1 MNCFPSTKE
10 ILHNSDNCSIFLLR
24 TIKMLNFAHVDE
36 VIPEFFSIHLYIT
49 LIIEQMR
56 ENLSNFQMLSVKFL
70 YYKINT

>member
-1 MNCFPSTKE
+1 
-10 ILHNSDNCSIFLLR
+10 
-24 TIKMLNFAHVDE
+24 MLNFAHVDE
-36 VIPEFFSIHLYIT
+36 VIPEFCSIHLYIT